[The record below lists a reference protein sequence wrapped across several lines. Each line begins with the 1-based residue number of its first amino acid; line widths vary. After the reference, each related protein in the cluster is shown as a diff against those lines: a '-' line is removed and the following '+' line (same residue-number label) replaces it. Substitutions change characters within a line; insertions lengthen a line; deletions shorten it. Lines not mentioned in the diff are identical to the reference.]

1 MAESNKTLAQI
12 KSAANTL
19 EKLYTV
25 PASTQTVV
33 SSVVVCNQSATATSF
48 SLQIRIAGAGSDTKQ
63 YIYFTVAIPGNE
75 TFIATIGATLAT
87 TDEVWV
93 LATLATLSWTLF
105 GVEIT

>member
-1 MAESNKTLAQI
+1 MAETNKCLAQL

-25 PASTQTVV
+25 PAVTQTVL
-33 SSVVVCNQSATATSF
+33 SSIVVCNQSATATSF
-48 SLQIRIAGAGSDTKQ
+48 SVQIRIAGAGSDTKQ
-63 YIYFTVAIPGNE
+63 YLYFTVAIPGND

-93 LATLATLSWTLF
+93 LATLATLSWNLF
-105 GVEIT
+105 GVEIS